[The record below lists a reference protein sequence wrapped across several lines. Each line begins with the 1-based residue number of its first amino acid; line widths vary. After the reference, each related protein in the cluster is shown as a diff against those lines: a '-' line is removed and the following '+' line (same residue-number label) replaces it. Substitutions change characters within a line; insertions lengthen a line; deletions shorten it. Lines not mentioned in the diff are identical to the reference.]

1 MIERQKNELAQVA
14 LYLDT
19 RKQELEAIII
29 AKSRQQ
35 WSSTGGGTMKTPL
48 ETAALLKQQQQQLL
62 NTTTTTK
69 NTTAFPM
76 PYTATT
82 TAIPPST
89 LFPSPPA
96 TTAATKKQKLLGS
109 EDGPAAPNVTALDLS
124 RLSAAKDT
132 ASHGSEFV
140 LNPTTGGGTHPA
152 IVTTGASQPLLT
164 ANRCLPLRQP
174 VTQPKAKEDTVVNLA
189 DEEVSPLKVKSS
201 FLCTVYRIL
210 EDARNVV
217 PTSAKVISWEEEGR
231 GFKVWQPGIFTDKI
245 LPKYTHSGRRNLF
258 RSFQRQ
264 LNIYNFKMNKGTQ
277 VYSHPLFYRGCNI
290 LSLKNTLRP
299 KYSPRAP
306 PKVQKKKKKA
316 KESLGANDGQPATSS
331 SSLTMKLKLNDVL
344 FVDNSF
350 QFDDDITKLYIMS
363 MLQNHPGNKYFHN
376 VCTLRENELN
386 VASANDTKQQMVSY
400 STQLL
405 KQLTST
411 GGRFLKLL
419 AVQVDHSSM
428 SLKRIRWKDVTSNA
442 MDTFKMH
449 DSQLLPAGI
458 QQEEQPSPVPTPG
471 NDDTTIAQDI
481 VMFTVADSS
490 NTAADDSNSQN
501 DDGASPDV
509 SHTEKNSDIGYGSD
523 CSSDSD
529 DGSLIF

>member
-1 MIERQKNELAQVA
+1 MAQVA

-35 WSSTGGGTMKTPL
+35 WSSTGGGTIKTPL
-48 ETAALLKQQQQQLL
+48 ETAALLKQQQQLL
-62 NTTTTTK
+62 NSTTTK

-76 PYTATT
+76 PYTAMT

-89 LFPSPPA
+89 LFPSSPA

-109 EDGPAAPNVTALDLS
+109 ADGPAPPNVTALDLS
-124 RLSAAKDT
+124 RLSAAKNT

-152 IVTTGASQPLLT
+152 IVTTGAPQPLLT
-164 ANRCLPLRQP
+164 ANRSLPLRQP
-174 VTQPKAKEDTVVNLA
+174 VTQPKEKEDTVVNLT
-189 DEEVSPLKVKSS
+189 DEVSPLKVKSS

-231 GFKVWQPGIFTDKI
+231 GFKVWQPGIFTDLI

-277 VYSHPLFYRGCNI
+277 VYSHPLFYRGCDI

-299 KYSPRAP
+299 R
-306 PKVQKKKKKA
+306 KKKKA
-316 KESLGANDGQPATSS
+316 KESLGANDGRPATSS

-376 VCTLRENELN
+376 VCTLHENELN
-386 VASANDTKQQMVSY
+386 SASANDTKQQMVSY

-442 MDTFKMH
+442 MDTFTMH
-449 DSQLLPAGI
+449 DSQLLPAEI

-471 NDDTTIAQDI
+471 NDDTTTEEDI

-490 NTAADDSNSQN
+490 NTAADDSKSQN